1 MITPNQRRDLE
12 LLSRIKDGQDR
23 AAKEEL
29 VAKYLPMVKHI
40 VKRKCNNGSDF
51 EDLLQEGLISLLKAI
66 ENYDGTQY
74 SVKFSTFAYIC
85 ILRKMLNMQKHFPS
99 TKFQL
104 TANALSLCGYQD
116 GVESRSLIDVINNYQ
131 ALDPQEVVIQKFNIC
146 RLKEVLK
153 AYLTKVEYTVIFLYL
168 QGMNCGEIGELL
180 ALESK
185 VVDNAKTRAR
195 LKLQKI
201 VHQYGSLLNPS
212 IPLRTRKRTDL
223 AMEVKA
229 I

>member
-1 MITPNQRRDLE
+1 MITPNQQQDLE

-40 VKRKCNNGSDF
+40 VRRKCNNGCDF

-66 ENYDGTQY
+66 ENYDGHQY
-74 SVKFSTFAYIC
+74 PVKFSTFAYIC
-85 ILRKMLNMQKHFPS
+85 ILRKMLNLQKYFAS

-104 TANALSLCGYQD
+104 TANALSLCGTQD
-116 GVESRSLIDVINNYQ
+116 GEEARSLIEVLDDNQ
-131 ALDPQEVVIQKFNIC
+131 ALDPQELVIQKFTSH

-153 AYLTKVEYTVIFLYL
+153 AYLTKVEYTVFFLYL
-168 QGMNCGEIGELL
+168 QGLNCGEIGQLL

-201 VHQYGSLLNPS
+201 IRRYGSLSNPS
-212 IPLRTRKRTDL
+212 IPLCPRRRADL

>member
-12 LLSRIKDGQDR
+12 LLNRIKDGQDR
-23 AAKEEL
+23 MAKEEL

-51 EDLLQEGLISLLKAI
+51 EDMLQEGLISLLKAI
-66 ENYDGTQY
+66 DNYDGSQY
-74 SVKFSTFAYIC
+74 PVKFSTFAYIC
-85 ILRKMLNMQKHFPS
+85 ILRRMLNIQKYLAS
-99 TKFQL
+99 TKFQV
-104 TANALSLCGYQD
+104 TANALSLCGDQD
-116 GVESRSLIDVINNYQ
+116 GGEARSLIDVIDNER
-131 ALDPQEVVIQKFNIC
+131 ALDPQELVIQKLTSS

-153 AYLTKVEYTVIFLYL
+153 AYLTKVEYTVFFLYL
-168 QGMNCGEIGELL
+168 QGLNCGEIGKLL

-195 LKLQKI
+195 LKLQRI
-201 VHQYGSLLNPS
+201 IHQYGSLSNPG
-212 IPLRTRKRTDL
+212 IPLRPRRRMDL